1 MHEIHNGCSGSEQLR
16 KVLRIKHGFK
26 VSRAITREV
35 VHILDSE
42 GVKRRARR
50 RLRRRQ
56 YISKGPNYVWHA
68 DGYDKLTPYGI
79 CIHGCIDGFSR
90 KILWLEANITN
101 KRPEVIATYFINAVL
116 IEGYPVKL
124 RTDPGTENVIIS
136 RIQKELS
143 PNEKAYVCGS
153 STSNQRIER
162 WWGYLRQSRADFWI
176 DHFKSLEA
184 LDVLDK
190 SNAIH
195 RFCLQYSYLPFIKK
209 QLAEVVVVWNSHRI
223 RNQTKG
229 DIISGIPNI
238 LHSCPELTGT
248 TNFGSQINP
257 QQLAVLQQYCTN
269 AQDFDTLDTDL
280 LSVVQCIINILN
292 LPFPEDIKDLDSAKC
307 LFEVLINSLKILQI
321 CE

>member
-1 MHEIHNGCSGSEQLR
+1 MVSDDTKRIIRHYHSLGFEYLKRKVFPSLTSRRRQFCFECVVIKSLHEIHNGCSGSEQLR

-209 QLAEVVVVWNSHRI
+209 QLAEVVVVGIRI
-223 RNQTKG
+223 GFETKPR
-229 DIISGIPNI
+229 GI
-238 LHSCPELTGT
+238 
-248 TNFGSQINP
+248 
-257 QQLAVLQQYCTN
+257 
-269 AQDFDTLDTDL
+269 
-280 LSVVQCIINILN
+280 
-292 LPFPEDIKDLDSAKC
+292 
-307 LFEVLINSLKILQI
+307 
-321 CE
+321 